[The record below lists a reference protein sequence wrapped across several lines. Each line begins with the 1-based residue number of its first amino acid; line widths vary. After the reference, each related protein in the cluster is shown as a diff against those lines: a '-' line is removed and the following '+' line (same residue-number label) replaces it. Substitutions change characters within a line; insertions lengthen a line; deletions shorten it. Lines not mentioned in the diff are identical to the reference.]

1 MRILACIKQVPD
13 TSEIKVDPVT
23 NTLIRKGVPSIVN
36 PMDLNAVETAV
47 TLKEQNPDTT
57 ITLLTMGPPPAEEAL
72 RECLSMGCDEA
83 YLLTDRAFGGADTYA
98 TSYALYVAA
107 RYLEEKQGAPFDLV
121 VCGIMAVDG
130 DTGQVGP
137 ELAEHLGIPQITYCI
152 GAEVEGDKLITK
164 RAHEM
169 GYEVLETQLPCLIAV
184 TKDINTPRRGTVR
197 GKIAAK
203 RAKVEWISADML
215 GDALD
220 RTRIGLKGSPTNVRS
235 AHPPKMRTRGEDVTG
250 KDAKES
256 VANLMAKLTE
266 NNLI

>member
-1 MRILACIKQVPD
+1 MRILACVKQVPD

-36 PMDLNAVETAV
+36 PMDLNAIETAV

-57 ITLLTMGPPPAEEAL
+57 ITLLSMGPPPAEEAL
-72 RECLSMGCDEA
+72 RECLSMGCDDA

-98 TSYALYVAA
+98 TSYSLYVAA
-107 RYLEEKQGAPFDLV
+107 KYIEELKGEKFDLII
-121 VCGIMAVDG
+121 CGIMAVDG

-137 ELAEHLGIPQITYCI
+137 ELAEHFDIPQVTYCI
-152 GAEVEGDKLITK
+152 GAEMKDGKVVTK

-169 GYEVLETQLPCLIAV
+169 GYEVLESQLPCLLAV
-184 TKDINTPRRGTVR
+184 TKDINKPRRGSVR

>member
-1 MRILACIKQVPD
+1 MRILACVKQVPD

-57 ITLLTMGPPPAEEAL
+57 ITLLSMGPPPAEEAL
-72 RECLSMGCDEA
+72 RECLSMGCDDA
-83 YLLTDRAFGGADTYA
+83 FLLTDRAFGGADTYA
-98 TSYALYVAA
+98 TSYSLYVATK
-107 RYLEEKQGAPFDLV
+107 YIEELKGEKFDLII
-121 VCGIMAVDG
+121 CGIMAVDG

-137 ELAEHLGIPQITYCI
+137 ELAEHLGIPQVTYCI
-152 GAEVEGDKLITK
+152 GAELKGDKIVTK

-169 GYEVLETQLPCLIAV
+169 GYEVLESQLPCLLAV
-184 TKDINTPRRGTVR
+184 TKDINKPRRGSVR

>member
-1 MRILACIKQVPD
+1 MNILVCVKQVPD

-36 PMDLNAVETAV
+36 PADLNAVETAV
-47 TLKEQNPDTT
+47 KLKEENPDSV
-57 ITLLTMGPPPAEEAL
+57 ITLLSMGPPPAEEAL

-83 YLLTDRAFGGADTYA
+83 FLLTDRAFGGADTYA
-98 TSYALYVAA
+98 TSYSLAVTIQH
-107 RYLEEKQGAPFDLV
+107 LEAKLNKKFDLII
-121 VCGIMAVDG
+121 CGIMAVDG

-137 ELAEHLGIPQITYCI
+137 ELAEHLGWPQVTYGL
-152 GAEVEGDKLITK
+152 GAKLDGAKIVIK
-164 RAHEM
+164 RSHEM
-169 GYEVLETQLPCLIAV
+169 GYEVLETKLPALLAV
-184 TKDINTPRRGTVR
+184 TKEINKPRRGSVR

-203 RAKVEWISADML
+203 RAKIEWINADAL
-215 GDALD
+215 GEALD
-220 RTRIGLKGSPTNVRS
+220 RGKIGLKGSPTNVRS
-235 AHPPKMRTRGEDVTG
+235 AHPPKSRTRGEDVTG

>member
-1 MRILACIKQVPD
+1 MKILVCVKQVPD

-47 TLKEQNPDTT
+47 QLKEQNPDTT
-57 ITLLTMGPPPAEEAL
+57 ITLLSMGPPPAEEAL
-72 RECLSMGCDEA
+72 RECLSMGCDDA
-83 YLLTDRAFGGADTYA
+83 FLLTDRAFGGADTYA
-98 TSYALYVAA
+98 TSYSLYVAIKHI
-107 RYLEEKQGAPFDLV
+107 EEMKGEKFDLI

-137 ELAEHLGIPQITYCI
+137 ELAEHFGLPQITYCI
-152 GAEVEGDKLITK
+152 GAELKGDKLVTK

-169 GYEVLETQLPCLIAV
+169 GYELLETQLPCLIAV
-184 TKDINTPRRGTVR
+184 TKDINKPRRGTVR

-203 RAKVEWISADML
+203 RAKIDWISADAL
-215 GDALD
+215 GEALD
-220 RTRIGLKGSPTNVRS
+220 RTKIGLKGSPTNVRS
-235 AHPPKMRTRGEDVTG
+235 AHPPKMRTRGEDVSG

-256 VANLMAKLTE
+256 VANLMKKLCE
-266 NNLI
+266 GNLI

>member
-72 RECLSMGCDEA
+72 RECISMGCDEA
-83 YLLTDRAFGGADTYA
+83 YLLTDRAFG
-98 TSYALYVAA
+98 
-107 RYLEEKQGAPFDLV
+107 
-121 VCGIMAVDG
+121 

-137 ELAEHLGIPQITYCI
+137 ELAEHLGLPQITYCI
-152 GAEVEGDKLITK
+152 GAEVAGETLKTK

-169 GYEVLETQLPCLIAV
+169 GYEVLETKLPALIAV
-184 TKDINTPRRGTVR
+184 TKDINKPRRGTVR

-215 GDALD
+215 GEALD
-220 RTRIGLKGSPTNVRS
+220 RTKIGLKGSPTNVRS

>member
-36 PMDLNAVETAV
+36 PMDLNAVETAI

-72 RECLSMGCDEA
+72 RECISMGCDEA

-98 TSYALYVAA
+98 TSYALYVATK
-107 RYLEEKQGAPFDLV
+107 YLEEKQGAPFDLV
-121 VCGIMAVDG
+121 ICGIMAVDG

-137 ELAEHLGIPQITYCI
+137 ELAEHLGIPQVTYCI
-152 GAEVEGDKLITK
+152 GAEVKGDKLVTK

-169 GYEVLETQLPCLIAV
+169 GYEILESQLPCLIAV
-184 TKDINTPRRGTVR
+184 TKDINKPRRGTVR

-215 GDALD
+215 GEALD
-220 RTRIGLKGSPTNVRS
+220 RTKIGLKGSPTNVRS
-235 AHPPKMRTRGEDVTG
+235 AHPPKMRARGEDVTG

>member
-1 MRILACIKQVPD
+1 MRILACVKQVPD

-36 PMDLNAVETAV
+36 QMDLNAVETAV

-57 ITLLTMGPPPAEEAL
+57 ITLLSMGPPPAEEAL
-72 RECLSMGCDEA
+72 RECISMGCDDA
-83 YLLTDRAFGGADTYA
+83 FLLTDRAFGGADTYA
-98 TSYALYVAA
+98 TSYSLYVATK
-107 RYLEEKQGAPFDLV
+107 YIEELKGEKFDLII
-121 VCGIMAVDG
+121 CGIMAVDG

-137 ELAEHLGIPQITYCI
+137 ELAEHLGIPQVTYCI
-152 GAEVEGDKLITK
+152 GAELKGDKIVTK

-169 GYEVLETQLPCLIAV
+169 GYEVLESQLPCLLAV
-184 TKDINTPRRGTVR
+184 TKDINKPRRGTVR

>member
-1 MRILACIKQVPD
+1 
-13 TSEIKVDPVT
+13 
-23 NTLIRKGVPSIVN
+23 
-36 PMDLNAVETAV
+36 
-47 TLKEQNPDTT
+47 T

-72 RECLSMGCDEA
+72 RECLSMGCDDA

-98 TSYALYVAA
+98 TSYSLYVATK
-107 RYLEEKQGAPFDLV
+107 YLEEQKGEKFDLI

-152 GAEVEGDKLITK
+152 GAELKEEGKLATK
-164 RAHEM
+164 RAHEL
-169 GYEVLETQLPCLIAV
+169 GYEVLETQLPALIAV
-184 TKDINTPRRGTVR
+184 TKDINKPRRGTVR

-215 GDALD
+215 GEALD
-220 RTRIGLKGSPTNVRS
+220 RTKIGLKGSPTKVRS
-235 AHPPKMRTRGEDVTG
+235 AHPPKLRTRGEDVTG

-266 NNLI
+266 NNII

>member
-1 MRILACIKQVPD
+1 MRILACVKQVPD

-57 ITLLTMGPPPAEEAL
+57 ITLLSMGPPPAEEAL
-72 RECLSMGCDEA
+72 RECISMGCDDA
-83 YLLTDRAFGGADTYA
+83 FLLTDRAFGGADTYA
-98 TSYALYVAA
+98 TSYSLYVATK
-107 RYLEEKQGAPFDLV
+107 YIEELKGEKFDLII
-121 VCGIMAVDG
+121 CGIMAVDG

-137 ELAEHLGIPQITYCI
+137 ELAEHLGIPQVTYCI
-152 GAEVEGDKLITK
+152 GAELKGDKIVTK

-169 GYEVLETQLPCLIAV
+169 GYEVLESQLPCLLAV
-184 TKDINTPRRGTVR
+184 TKDINKPRRGTVR
-197 GKIAAK
+197 GKIVAK

>member
-36 PMDLNAVETAV
+36 PMDLNAVETAI

-72 RECLSMGCDEA
+72 RECISMGCDEA

-98 TSYALYVAA
+98 TSYALYVATK
-107 RYLEEKQGAPFDLV
+107 YLEEKQGAPFDLV
-121 VCGIMAVDG
+121 ICGIMAVDG

-137 ELAEHLGIPQITYCI
+137 ELAEHLGIPQVTYCI
-152 GAEVEGDKLITK
+152 GAEVKGDKLITK

-169 GYEVLETQLPCLIAV
+169 GYEILESQLPCLIAV
-184 TKDINTPRRGTVR
+184 TKDINKPRRGTVR

-215 GDALD
+215 GEALD
-220 RTRIGLKGSPTNVRS
+220 RTKIGLKGSPTNVRS
-235 AHPPKMRTRGEDVTG
+235 AHPPKMRARGEDVTG

>member
-1 MRILACIKQVPD
+1 MRILACVKQVPD

-57 ITLLTMGPPPAEEAL
+57 ITLLSMGPPPAEEAL
-72 RECLSMGCDEA
+72 RECISMGCDDA
-83 YLLTDRAFGGADTYA
+83 FLLTDRAFGGADTYA
-98 TSYALYVAA
+98 TSYSLYVATK
-107 RYLEEKQGAPFDLV
+107 YIEELKGEKFDLIICGFLGV
-121 VCGIMAVDG
+121 VG
-130 DTGQVGP
+130 DSGQVVR
-137 ELAEHLGIPQITYCI
+137 ELADHLGIPQVTYCI
-152 GAEVEGDKLITK
+152 GAVLKGDKIVTK

-169 GYEVLETQLPCLIAV
+169 GYEVLESQLPCLLAV
-184 TKDINTPRRGTVR
+184 TKDINKPRRGTVR

>member
-1 MRILACIKQVPD
+1 MRILACVKQVPD

-57 ITLLTMGPPPAEEAL
+57 ITLLSMGPPPAEEAL
-72 RECLSMGCDEA
+72 RECISMGCDDA
-83 YLLTDRAFGGADTYA
+83 FLLTDRAFGGADTYA
-98 TSYALYVAA
+98 TSYSLYVATK
-107 RYLEEKQGAPFDLV
+107 YIEELKGEKFDLII
-121 VCGIMAVDG
+121 CGIMAVDG

-137 ELAEHLGIPQITYCI
+137 ELAEHLGIPQVTYCI
-152 GAEVEGDKLITK
+152 GAELKGDKIVTK

-169 GYEVLETQLPCLIAV
+169 GYEVLESQLPCLLAV
-184 TKDINTPRRGTVR
+184 TKDINKPRRGTVR

>member
-36 PMDLNAVETAV
+36 PMDLNAVETAI

-57 ITLLTMGPPPAEEAL
+57 IALLTMGPPPAEEAL
-72 RECLSMGCDEA
+72 RECISMGCDEA

-98 TSYALYVAA
+98 TSYALYVATK
-107 RYLEEKQGAPFDLV
+107 YLEEKQGAPFDLV
-121 VCGIMAVDG
+121 ICGIMAVDG

-137 ELAEHLGIPQITYCI
+137 ELAEHLGIPQVTYCI
-152 GAEVEGDKLITK
+152 GAEVKGDKLVTK

-169 GYEVLETQLPCLIAV
+169 GYEILESQLPCLIAV
-184 TKDINTPRRGTVR
+184 TKDINKPRRGTVR

-215 GDALD
+215 GEALD
-220 RTRIGLKGSPTNVRS
+220 RTKIGLKGSPTNVRS
-235 AHPPKMRTRGEDVTG
+235 AHPPKMRARGEDVTG